1 MSNNITENFEK
12 VSGKSFDSFYSE
24 VEDMLRVNFDPLLS
38 DEENYENSAQLVQE
52 FIANLVGPDYSQMNE
67 LSSFCVDKFYSED
80 K

>member
-52 FIANLVGPDYSQMNE
+52 FIANLVGTDYSQMNE